1 MFSEIEQSILKQ
13 MLIDALEYCREF
25 GSWNPGQDPNDE
37 KDWLLPNELEVH
49 IRSIQ
54 SKLNLKVLNEEP
66 T

>member
-1 MFSEIEQSILKQ
+1 MLTDEERLFLEIVLQDHAIYLRQ
-13 MLIDALEYCREF
+13 F
-25 GSWNPGQDPNDE
+25 GDE
-37 KDWLLPNELEVH
+37 KDLTYLGVDRGFEL